1 MRVADETQPSRGTE
15 RIPDQL
21 ISVADIRV
29 LFRLGRTAA
38 YELTHRPDF
47 PEPVVI
53 SSRCHRWWASEVIAF
68 ADAIRRENPRP
79 RRLGDAR
86 HPRCGQP
93 ANPSTTPCRI
103 TGRVRVAHPRRR
115 TS

>member
-1 MRVADETQPSRGTE
+1 MGIARDTQPSRGTE
-15 RIPDQL
+15 QIPDRM

-53 SSRCHRWWASEVIAF
+53 STRCHRWWASEVIAF
-68 ADAIRRENPRP
+68 ADAIRRESPRP
-79 RRLGDAR
+79 RRHGNANHVR
-86 HPRCGQP
+86 HRQVTNPNTP
-93 ANPSTTPCRI
+93 ACRI
-103 TGRVRVAHPRRR
+103 TGRVRVARARKQV
-115 TS
+115 S

>member
-1 MRVADETQPSRGTE
+1 MGVADKTQPSRGAG
-15 RIPDQL
+15 RIPDHL

-53 SSRCHRWWASEVIAF
+53 SSRCHRWWANEVITF
-68 ADAIRRENPRP
+68 ANAIRRENPRP
-79 RRLGDAR
+79 RRHGNAR
-86 HPRCGQP
+86 HPRRGQT

-103 TGRVRVAHPRRR
+103 TGSVRVAHPRRR